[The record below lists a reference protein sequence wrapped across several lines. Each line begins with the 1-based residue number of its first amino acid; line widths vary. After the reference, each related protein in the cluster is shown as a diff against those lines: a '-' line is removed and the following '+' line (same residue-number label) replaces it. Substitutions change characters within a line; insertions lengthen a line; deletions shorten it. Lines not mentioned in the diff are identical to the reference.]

1 MAENFDERYE
11 RSLHLIDRLS
21 AEVQADIKES
31 REFRQEMREMREESR
46 KDREESRK
54 DREESR
60 GRMDRLEAILH
71 EFIEDGKRLSK
82 DTARSMEQTNKR
94 LESLGIAQDRAAEDR
109 LELRADMQNLAK
121 TVERTSQ
128 TVENLCT
135 AQDRAAEDRLEL
147 RADMQNLA
155 KTVERTS
162 QTVENLC
169 TAQGQAAEDRLALR
183 AAMESLAKTV
193 EKTSQTVDNL
203 GITRD
208 QDEESSLR
216 LKVRMESLAR
226 TVERTS
232 QTVENLGITRDQH
245 EESSLRLKVRME
257 SLARTVDR
265 TNQTMEKLGIIQGQV
280 AEDLFYRNLPVLLKD
295 YHITRKDLLR
305 NIIGEM
311 KREYDLVAVNSSHIF
326 VFEVKNKL
334 RSDDIERFHDVQLP
348 DFKLNFPDY
357 ANHTVYGGIGALVV
371 RDDLQRRAEKL
382 GLFVL
387 TQGENE
393 SAHLHTPRK
402 LLEF

>member
-1 MAENFDERYE
+1 MPENFDERYE
-11 RSLHLIDRLS
+11 RSLYLIDRLS

-31 REFRQEMREMREESR
+31 REFRQEMREMREESC
-46 KDREESRK
+46 KDREA
-54 DREESR
+54 SR

-82 DTARSMEQTNKR
+82 DTARSMEQANKR
-94 LESLGIAQDRAAEDR
+94 LESLGIAQAQAAEDR
-109 LELRADMQNLAK
+109 LEFRADMQNLAK
-121 TVERTSQ
+121 I
-128 TVENLCT
+128 VENFGI
-135 AQDRAAEDRLEL
+135 AHGQAAEDRLEL
-147 RADMQNLA
+147 KA
-155 KTVERTS
+155 
-162 QTVENLC
+162 
-169 TAQGQAAEDRLALR
+169 
-183 AAMESLAKTV
+183 
-193 EKTSQTVDNL
+193 
-203 GITRD
+203 
-208 QDEESSLR
+208 
-216 LKVRMESLAR
+216 RMESLAR

-232 QTVENLGITRDQH
+232 QTVDNLGIARDQD
-245 EESSLRLKVRME
+245 EESSLRLKARME
-257 SLARTVDR
+257 SLARTVER
-265 TNQTMEKLGIIQGQV
+265 TNRTMENLGIIQGQV

-295 YHITRKDLLR
+295 YHITREDLLR

>member
-1 MAENFDERYE
+1 MAENFDEPYE

-60 GRMDRLEAILH
+60 KDREESRGRINRLEAILH
-71 EFIEDGKRLSK
+71 EFIKDGKRLSK

-94 LESLGIAQDRAAEDR
+94 LESLG
-109 LELRADMQNLAK
+109 
-121 TVERTSQ
+121 
-128 TVENLCT
+128 T

-147 RADMQNLA
+147 RADMESLA
-155 KTVERTS
+155 RTMERTC
-162 QTVENLC
+162 QTAKSLC
-169 TAQGQAAEDRLALR
+169 IAQDRAAED
-183 AAMESLAKTV
+183 
-193 EKTSQTVDNL
+193 
-203 GITRD
+203 
-208 QDEESSLR
+208 SLR
-216 LKVRMESLAR
+216 LNARMESLAR

-232 QTVENLGITRDQH
+232 QTVENLGVARDQD
-245 EESSLRLKVRME
+245 EEIELRLKVRMD
-257 SLARTVDR
+257 SLARTVER
-265 TNQTMEKLGIIQGQV
+265 TNRTMENLGIIQGQV

-295 YHITRKDLLR
+295 YHITREDLLR

>member
-1 MAENFDERYE
+1 MGNSWAESGLSVNPLAWFGDSPYNVGMAENFDERYE

-46 KDREESRK
+46 KDREESR
-54 DREESR
+54 
-60 GRMDRLEAILH
+60 GRINRLEAILH

-94 LESLGIAQDRAAEDR
+94 LESLGTAQDRAAEDR
-109 LELRADMQNLAK
+109 LELRADMESLAR
-121 TVERTSQ
+121 TMERTCQ
-128 TVENLCT
+128 TAKSLCT

-147 RADMQNLA
+147 RA
-155 KTVERTS
+155 
-162 QTVENLC
+162 
-169 TAQGQAAEDRLALR
+169 
-183 AAMESLAKTV
+183 AMESLAR
-193 EKTSQTVDNL
+193 TSQTVDNL
-203 GITRD
+203 GVARD
-208 QDEESSLR
+208 QDEEIELR
-216 LKVRMESLAR
+216 LKARMESL
-226 TVERTS
+226 ERTS
-232 QTVENLGITRDQH
+232 QTVENLGVARDQD
-245 EESSLRLKVRME
+245 EEIELRLKVRMD
-257 SLARTVDR
+257 SLARTVER
-265 TNQTMEKLGIIQGQV
+265 TNRTMENLGIIQGQV

-295 YHITRKDLLR
+295 YHITREDLLR

>member
-1 MAENFDERYE
+1 MDNFWTESGLSVNPLAWFGDSIYNVRIAENFDEHYE
-11 RSLHLIDRLS
+11 RSLYLIDRLS

-46 KDREESRK
+46 KDREESR
-54 DREESR
+54 

-71 EFIEDGKRLSK
+71 ESIEDGKQLSK

-94 LESLGIAQDRAAEDR
+94 LESLGIAQ
-109 LELRADMQNLAK
+109 
-121 TVERTSQ
+121 
-128 TVENLCT
+128 
-135 AQDRAAEDRLEL
+135 
-147 RADMQNLA
+147 
-155 KTVERTS
+155 
-162 QTVENLC
+162 
-169 TAQGQAAEDRLALR
+169 GQAAED
-183 AAMESLAKTV
+183 
-193 EKTSQTVDNL
+193 
-203 GITRD
+203 
-208 QDEESSLR
+208 SLR
-216 LKVRMESLAR
+216 LKA
-226 TVERTS
+226 
-232 QTVENLGITRDQH
+232 
-245 EESSLRLKVRME
+245 RME

-295 YHITRKDLLR
+295 YHITREDLLR

>member
-109 LELRADMQNLAK
+109 LELRADMQSLA
-121 TVERTSQ
+121 R
-128 TVENLCT
+128 
-135 AQDRAAEDRLEL
+135 
-147 RADMQNLA
+147 
-155 KTVERTS
+155 TVERTS

-183 AAMESLAKTV
+183 AAMESLARTV
-193 EKTSQTVDNL
+193 EKTSQTVERTSQTVDNL
-203 GITRD
+203 SITRD

-216 LKVRMESLAR
+216 LKTRMESLTR

-232 QTVENLGITRDQH
+232 QTVDNLGITRDQH

>member
-109 LELRADMQNLAK
+109 LALRAAMESLAR

-155 KTVERTS
+155 KIVES
-162 QTVENLC
+162 LGI
-169 TAQGQAAEDRLALR
+169 AQGQAAEDRLALR
-183 AAMESLAKTV
+183 AAMESLARTV
-193 EKTSQTVDNL
+193 EKTSQTVERTSQTVDNLSITRDQDEESSLRLKTRMESLTRTVERTSQTVDNL

-208 QDEESSLR
+208 QDEESRLR
-216 LKVRMESLAR
+216 LGVRMKSLAR
-226 TVERTS
+226 TVE
-232 QTVENLGITRDQH
+232 
-245 EESSLRLKVRME
+245 
-257 SLARTVDR
+257 R